1 MQPAARDGAPR
12 VIFVEHPVAAPSRG
26 GRPDH
31 DFRRNRT
38 MTRTLLAAAGSV
50 TAFAALGQTAPSLEA
65 CAAIEADRD
74 RLACYDRLARPTPPA
89 IPSAPSTAAGAPA
102 GAASG
107 VGSSPAAR
115 SALGERWAIDIAD
128 GLVVRP
134 HEPTYLLFARVSD
147 RVNQRPASPTRPGG
161 PVDINLQDTEA
172 KFQLSFKF
180 RVLYFDDVRA
190 PDVWVGYTQQS
201 QWQVFNSDLSR
212 PFRETN
218 YAPELMF
225 AWHPDT
231 YVGPFRWRLL
241 NVGLIHQSNGRSQ
254 IISRSWNRIYAQFG
268 LESGGWTMLVR
279 PWVRVNEDEAKD
291 DNPDITD
298 YLARGDLVLSY
309 AWREHT
315 FATKLRQNF
324 STGRGYAE
332 GTWSFPLVRGLR
344 GYLQATSGYGE
355 SMIDYN
361 WRQNTIGL
369 GVSLFDWQ

>member
-1 MQPAARDGAPR
+1 
-12 VIFVEHPVAAPSRG
+12 
-26 GRPDH
+26 
-31 DFRRNRT
+31 
-38 MTRTLLAAAGSV
+38 MTRTLLVAAGSLA
-50 TAFAALGQTAPSLEA
+50 AFAALGQTAPSLEA
-65 CAAIEADRD
+65 CAAIEADHD
-74 RLACYDRLARPTPPA
+74 RLACYDRVARPAPPA
-89 IPSAPSTAAGAPA
+89 ATSAAANAPA
-102 GAASG
+102 SAASA
-107 VGSSPAAR
+107 VDSAPAAR
-115 SALGERWAIDIAD
+115 SALGERWAIDIPD

-134 HEPTYLLFARVSD
+134 HEPTYLLFARVTD
-147 RVNQRPASPTRPGG
+147 RVNKRPASPTRPGS
-161 PVDINLQDTEA
+161 PVEIDLQDTEA

-180 RVLYFDDVRA
+180 RLLYFDDSRA
-190 PDVWVGYTQQS
+190 PDVWVGYTQLS
-201 QWQVFNSDLSR
+201 KWQVYNADLSR

-231 YVGPFRWRLL
+231 QVGPLRWRLL
-241 NVGLIHQSNGRSQ
+241 NVGLIHQSNGRTQ
-254 IISRSWNRIYAQFG
+254 ILSRSWDRIYAQFG
-268 LESGGWTMLVR
+268 LEAGGWTMLVR
-279 PWVRVNEDEAKD
+279 PWARLRDDEAKD

-298 YLARGDLVLSY
+298 FLARGDLVLSY

-324 STGRGYAE
+324 ATGRGYAE

-355 SMIDYN
+355 SLIDYN

>member
-1 MQPAARDGAPR
+1 
-12 VIFVEHPVAAPSRG
+12 
-26 GRPDH
+26 
-31 DFRRNRT
+31 
-38 MTRTLLAAAGSV
+38 MTRSLLAAAGAV
-50 TAFAALGQTAPSLEA
+50 TAFAALGQTAPSLET
-65 CAAIEADRD
+65 CAAIAADRD
-74 RLACYDRLARPTPPA
+74 RLACYDRLARPAAPTAPAATPNAPA
-89 IPSAPSTAAGAPA
+89 NAESAVDSAPAT
-102 GAASG
+102 
-107 VGSSPAAR
+107 R
-115 SALGERWAIDIAD
+115 TALGERWAIDIPE

-134 HEPTYLLFARVSD
+134 HEPTYLLFGRVTD
-147 RVNQRPASPTRPGG
+147 RVNRRPSSPTRPGG
-161 PVDINLQDTEA
+161 PVDIDLQDTEA

-180 RVLYFDDVRA
+180 RVLYFDDSRA

-201 QWQVFNSDLSR
+201 NWQVFNADLSR

-218 YAPELMF
+218 YAPEVMF
-225 AWHPDT
+225 AWHPDMQA
-231 YVGPFRWRLL
+231 GPLRWRLF
-241 NVGLIHQSNGRSQ
+241 NVGLMHQSNGRSQ
-254 IISRSWNRIYAQFG
+254 IVSRSWNRIYAQFG
-268 LESGGWTMLVR
+268 LEAGGWTLLVR

-298 YLARGDLVLSY
+298 YLGRGDLVLSY

-355 SMIDYN
+355 SLIDYN